1 MNLIYYMTEKNI
13 KIRLALASALI
24 ATSVSTRIILVSLP
38 NIKLVSFI
46 TILSGIIG
54 GPFLGSLVGLFSM
67 LLTDIFYFGVGLWI
81 VATSLSMSL
90 IGILSGFIWYKSS
103 NIPSK
108 LQLGIFG
115 CLLTLLYDILTSILS
130 LPVLFNLLYG
140 NFDKFWFLIFNLLIG
155 LFLPLGGFLW
165 PAGPAHELFTALL
178 LVFIGPTLIRRI
190 KLILNDKYN

>member
-1 MNLIYYMTEKNI
+1 MMQKKINPKFAKCLCGGI
-13 KIRLALASALI
+13 KIKVKGKLRHVINCHCLQCMRSHGNYAAYTAC
-24 ATSVSTRIILVSLP
+24 P
-38 NIKLVSFI
+38 ENNITFI
-46 TILSGIIG
+46 NKRTLK
-54 GPFLGSLVGLFSM
+54 
-67 LLTDIFYFGVGLWI
+67 
-81 VATSLSMSL
+81 
-90 IGILSGFIWYKSS
+90 WYKSS

-115 CLLTLLYDILTSILS
+115 CLLTLLYDVLTSILS

-140 NFDKFWFLIFNLLIG
+140 NFDKFWFLIGNLLIG